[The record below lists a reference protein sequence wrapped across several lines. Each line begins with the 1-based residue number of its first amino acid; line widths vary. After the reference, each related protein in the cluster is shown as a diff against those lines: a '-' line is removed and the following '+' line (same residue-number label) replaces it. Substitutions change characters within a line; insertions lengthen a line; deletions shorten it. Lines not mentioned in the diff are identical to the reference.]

1 MKTILVVDDEKSV
14 RDSLCMILTY
24 ARYEVE
30 MAEDGAK
37 ALAIV
42 ESHPID
48 MVLLDIKMPGMDGI
62 EILEAMTKKN
72 PELPVVMISG
82 HGTIETAV
90 EATKKGA
97 FDFLSKPLDRDKLLV
112 TVRNALE
119 QRKLAVEYKQM
130 KEAIEG
136 KEKILGESPKIK
148 EILDVI
154 RRVGPTESRVLIT
167 GNNGTGKELVAKAI
181 HRSSKRS
188 EKPFIE
194 VNCAAIPTELIE
206 SELFGHER
214 GAFTGATS
222 QRIGK
227 FEQADG
233 GTIFLDEVGDMGLA
247 AQAKVLR
254 VLEEGKIERV
264 GGSKLI
270 DVNVRVVAATNKN
283 LPEEMSRNTF
293 REDLYHRLNVIPI
306 HVPSLRERRED
317 IPLLAS
323 YFADEICLRN
333 GMPRKQ
339 LTAGLLQQL
348 KSMDWSGNVRELRNV
363 VERLVIMSPGTPIDV
378 QALESFTTMKKAEFE
393 DILSTST
400 TFQDFKNRAEAA
412 YIKHQLEL
420 YNWHITRTAEALNI
434 QRSHLY
440 NKIKRYGLQRE
451 GIPKSEGE
459 GH

>member
-1 MKTILVVDDEKSV
+1 MKTILVVDDERSV
-14 RDSLCMILTY
+14 RDSLRMILTY
-24 ARYEVE
+24 AHHEVE

-37 ALAIV
+37 ALAII
-42 ESHPID
+42 ESRPID

-62 EILEAMTKKN
+62 EVLDSMMKRN

-97 FDFLSKPLDRDKLLV
+97 FDFLSKPLDRDRLLV

-119 QRKLAVEYKQM
+119 QRKLAAEHKQM
-130 KEAIEG
+130 KERIEG
-136 KEKILGESPKIK
+136 KEKILGESPKIR

-154 RRVGPTESRVLIT
+154 GRVGPTESRVFIT
-167 GNNGTGKELVAKAI
+167 GENGTGKELVAKAI

-188 EKPFIE
+188 KKPFIE

-206 SELFGHER
+206 SELFGHDK
-214 GAFTGATS
+214 GSFTGATS

-233 GTIFLDEVGDMGLA
+233 GTIFLDEVGDMSLA

-264 GGSKLI
+264 GGSRLI
-270 DVNVRVVAATNKN
+270 DVDVRVIAATNKN
-283 LPEEMSRNTF
+283 LPEEISRNTF
-293 REDLYHRLNVIPI
+293 REDLYHRLNVIPV
-306 HVPSLRERRED
+306 HVPPLRERRED
-317 IPLLAS
+317 IPLLAG

-333 GMPRKQ
+333 GMPKKQ
-339 LTAGLLQQL
+339 LAAALLQQL
-348 KSMDWSGNVRELRNV
+348 KSMEWSGNVRELRNV
-363 VERLVIMSPGTPIDV
+363 VERLIIMSPGSPIDV

-393 DILSTST
+393 DILNTST
-400 TFQDFKNRAEAA
+400 TFQDFKDRAEAA
-412 YIKHQLEL
+412 YIKHQLKL
-420 YNWHITRTAEALNI
+420 HNWQVTKTAQALNI

-440 NKIKRYGLQRE
+440 NKMKRYGLHRE
-451 GIPKSEGE
+451 GTPESGDD
-459 GH
+459 GD